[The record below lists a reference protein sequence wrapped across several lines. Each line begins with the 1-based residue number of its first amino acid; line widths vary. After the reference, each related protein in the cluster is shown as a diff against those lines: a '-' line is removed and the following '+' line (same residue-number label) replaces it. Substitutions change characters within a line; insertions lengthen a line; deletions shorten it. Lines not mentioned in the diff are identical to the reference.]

1 MNSFVY
7 GLVDPQSL
15 EVRYLGKTTA
25 GLKRPLSHGRPSS
38 LQLDF
43 PVHRWITAL
52 RRRCSD
58 FAVVILEY
66 AAPRELDDLERF
78 WISQGRGM
86 GWRLL
91 NVTSGG
97 EGAPGRTPSPIHRS
111 RVADALRGHAVSP
124 EARRKMAAAKLG
136 NRNRKGKTF
145 TEESR
150 RRISETLKAFNAAKR
165 RLVGGG
171 S

>member
-38 LQLDF
+38 IRLDF
-43 PVHRWITAL
+43 PVHRWISSL

-58 FAVVILEY
+58 FAVVILEHG
-66 AAPRELDDLERF
+66 APLELDDLERF
-78 WISQGRGM
+78 WISQGRGL

-97 EGAPGRTPSPIHRS
+97 EGTPGRSPSPIHRE
-111 RVADALRGHAVSP
+111 RVADALRGHTVSP
-124 EARRKMAAAKLG
+124 ESRRKMAAAKMG
-136 NRNRKGKTF
+136 NRNRQGKTF
-145 TEESR
+145 TDEAR

-165 RLVGGG
+165 LVGGG